1 MGRTK
6 NRKVAFGGQISHVYQ
21 YGGLRCINICLEN
34 CCGSLSFSPPSLCA
48 VISQCCFVV
57 CSCRVKQCTEENI
70 HLVKRIKALQTQN
83 QTLVTQLKKLQSVL
97 ARGTTKT
104 AQPATCLMVL
114 LLSMALVMAPNLR
127 LNQGSPA
134 SSDSQKDQDLSQSKN
149 KVAPLAG

>member
-1 MGRTK
+1 MATQR
-6 NRKVAFGGQISHVYQ
+6 NSKVAFPPLNQ
-21 YGGLRCINICLEN
+21 YGGWKLLCFYFPTSNFVS
-34 CCGSLSFSPPSLCA
+34 GDSSPHNLVLFCY
-48 VISQCCFVV
+48 
-57 CSCRVKQCTEENI
+57 RVKQCTEENI

-97 ARGTTKT
+97 ARGTAKT

-127 LNQGSPA
+127 LNQSSPS
-134 SSDSQKDQDLSQSKN
+134 SSDSQNDKDLSQSEN